1 MAPLEYSGAR
11 EKPIHEKNLESKISC
26 QTPFKMLLA
35 YEIELEEKFSF
46 T

>member
-1 MAPLEYSGAR
+1 MAPMVYSGAR
-11 EKPIHEKNLESKISC
+11 EKPIHEKNLKSKISC
-26 QTPFKMLLA
+26 QTLFRMLLA